1 MILFRKYDKEKR
13 IDYAWYDSSNI
24 VYSECDDNEN
34 ALKTLRIVFK
44 TGDMYEYENID
55 VRDYLLFMAGGLDGS
70 NGKAF
75 YKFIRS
81 KYDGVKLDQVN
92 LDELKTKMEELKEQH
107 LKELEAGIGLP
118 ETKVDEEKEEKK

>member
-13 IDYAWYDSSNI
+13 IDKAWYDSSNI
-24 VYSECDDNEN
+24 VYSECDDNLN

-55 VRDYLLFMAGGLDGS
+55 VHDYLMFMAGGLDGS

-75 YKFIRS
+75 YKFIRN
-81 KYDGVKLDQVN
+81 KYDGAKLDPVN
-92 LDELKTKMEELKEQH
+92 LEELKAKMEELKQQDQ
-107 LKELEAGIGLP
+107 KELAEGIGIT
-118 ETKVDEEKEEKK
+118 ETEKEEENNN